1 MIGDTM
7 PKKTDLISENK
18 TNIRKNSRRIFE
30 LDAEVSTTYAELM
43 LLLADIE
50 ENRSLLQRNFT
61 SAFMGNRSIAIDN
74 VDDLYDCRIAML
86 EALDPSTDIQ
96 TNFKVRMLNQVRIE
110 QLENRTDLN
119 DTLRDIATKMIEVN
133 QMFQSVNSLITEAN
147 ESVVDQGDN
156 MISENADW
164 ADGLISKQ
172 MTKATS
178 NANAQSVKSNTE
190 RLQKLLE
197 RAHIAENEAN
207 DLVRRV
213 EDDTKGILELGDQ
226 IAKRR
231 ERIQA
236 DRERVVANQRRT
248 ADQIIKLK

>member
-1 MIGDTM
+1 MTGDTM

-18 TNIRKNSRRIFE
+18 TNIRKNRRRIFE

-74 VDDLYDCRIAML
+74 DDDLYDCRIAML

-164 ADGLISKQ
+164 ADGLIAKQ

-178 NANAQSVKSNTE
+178 NANAHSVKSNTE

-236 DRERVVANQRRT
+236 DRERVMANQRRT

>member
-1 MIGDTM
+1 M
-7 PKKTDLISENK
+7 
-18 TNIRKNSRRIFE
+18 
-30 LDAEVSTTYAELM
+30 STTYAELM

-74 VDDLYDCRIAML
+74 VDDLYGCRIAML
-86 EALDPSTDIQ
+86 EALDPSTDVQ
-96 TNFKVRMLNQVRIE
+96 NNFKVRMLNQVRIE

-164 ADGLISKQ
+164 ADGLIAKQ

-248 ADQIIKLK
+248 ADQIIKLKSDQTFYKVKLNYDEMVIHVLKI

>member
-1 MIGDTM
+1 M

-18 TNIRKNSRRIFE
+18 TNIRKNRRRIFE

-164 ADGLISKQ
+164 ADGLIAKQ

-207 DLVRRV
+207 DLVKRV

>member
-1 MIGDTM
+1 M

-18 TNIRKNSRRIFE
+18 TNIRKNRRRIFE

-96 TNFKVRMLNQVRIE
+96 SNFKVRMLNQVRIE

-164 ADGLISKQ
+164 ADGLIAKQ

-190 RLQKLLE
+190 RLQKLLD
-197 RAHIAENEAN
+197 RAHVAEKEATN
-207 DLVRRV
+207 LVHRV

>member
-1 MIGDTM
+1 MS
-7 PKKTDLISENK
+7 KKNDLISENK
-18 TNIRKNSRRIFE
+18 TNIRKNRRRIFE

-164 ADGLISKQ
+164 ADGLIAKQ

>member
-1 MIGDTM
+1 MTGDNM

-18 TNIRKNSRRIFE
+18 TNIRKNRRRIFE

-147 ESVVDQGDN
+147 ESVVEQGDN

-164 ADGLISKQ
+164 ADGSIAKQ
-172 MTKATS
+172 MSRATS
-178 NANAQSVKSNTE
+178 NANSQSVKSNAE

-197 RAHIAENEAN
+197 RANIAENEAN
-207 DLVRRV
+207 NLVRRV

>member
-1 MIGDTM
+1 
-7 PKKTDLISENK
+7 
-18 TNIRKNSRRIFE
+18 
-30 LDAEVSTTYAELM
+30 M

-74 VDDLYDCRIAML
+74 VDDLYGCRIAML
-86 EALDPSTDIQ
+86 EALDPSTDVQ
-96 TNFKVRMLNQVRIE
+96 NNFKVRMLNQVRIE

-164 ADGLISKQ
+164 ADGLIAKQ

>member
-1 MIGDTM
+1 MV
-7 PKKTDLISENK
+7 KKTDIISENK
-18 TNIRKNSRRIFE
+18 TNIRKNRRKIFE
-30 LDAEVSTTYAELM
+30 LDAKVSTTYAELM

-74 VDDLYDCRIAML
+74 VNDLYGCRMAML
-86 EALDPSTDIQ
+86 EALEPSSDVQ

-110 QLENRTDLN
+110 QLENRSDLN

-133 QMFQSVNSLITEAN
+133 QMLQSVNSLITEAN
-147 ESVVDQGDN
+147 EAVVEQGDD
-156 MISENADW
+156 MISENAEW
-164 ADGLISKQ
+164 ADGLIRKQ
-172 MTKATS
+172 MTKTTP

-190 RLQKLLE
+190 RLQKLLD
-197 RAHIAENEAN
+197 RAHVAEKEATN
-207 DLVRRV
+207 LVHRV

>member
-1 MIGDTM
+1 M

-18 TNIRKNSRRIFE
+18 TNIRKNRRKIFE

-86 EALDPSTDIQ
+86 EALDPSTDVQ

-133 QMFQSVNSLITEAN
+133 QMFQSVNNLITEAN
-147 ESVVDQGDN
+147 EAVVEQGDE
-156 MISENADW
+156 MISMNAEW
-164 ADGLISKQ
+164 ADGSIGKQ
-172 MTKATS
+172 MRKATP
-178 NANAQSVKSNTE
+178 NTNAQSVKSNTE

-197 RAHIAENEAN
+197 RAHVAENEAN

-213 EDDTKGILELGDQ
+213 EEDTKGILELGDQ

>member
-1 MIGDTM
+1 MTGDNM

-18 TNIRKNSRRIFE
+18 TNIRKNRRRIFE

-74 VDDLYDCRIAML
+74 VDDLYGCRIAML
-86 EALDPSTDIQ
+86 EALDPSTDVEN
-96 TNFKVRMLNQVRIE
+96 NFKVRMLNQVKIS

-164 ADGLISKQ
+164 ADGLIAKQ

-178 NANAQSVKSNTE
+178 TANAQSVKSNTE
-190 RLQKLLE
+190 RLEKLLE
-197 RAHIAENEAN
+197 RAHIAENEAH

-248 ADQIIKLK
+248 ADLLIKLK

>member
-1 MIGDTM
+1 MV
-7 PKKTDLISENK
+7 KKTDIISENK
-18 TNIRKNSRRIFE
+18 TNIRKNRRKIFE
-30 LDAEVSTTYAELM
+30 LDAKVSTTYAELM

-74 VDDLYDCRIAML
+74 VNDLYGCRMAML
-86 EALDPSTDIQ
+86 EALEPSSDVQ

-110 QLENRTDLN
+110 QLENRSDLN

-133 QMFQSVNSLITEAN
+133 QMLQSVNSLITEAN
-147 ESVVDQGDN
+147 EAVVEQGDD
-156 MISENADW
+156 MISENAEW
-164 ADGLISKQ
+164 ADGSIRKQ
-172 MTKATS
+172 MTKTTP

-190 RLQKLLE
+190 RLQKLLD
-197 RAHIAENEAN
+197 RAHVAEKEATN
-207 DLVRRV
+207 LVHRV

>member
-18 TNIRKNSRRIFE
+18 TNIRKNRRRIFE

-96 TNFKVRMLNQVRIE
+96 NNFKVRMLNQVRIE

-147 ESVVDQGDN
+147 ESVVEQGDN

-164 ADGLISKQ
+164 ADGLIAKQ
-172 MTKATS
+172 MTKANST
-178 NANAQSVKSNTE
+178 ANAQSVKSNTE

>member
-1 MIGDTM
+1 M

-18 TNIRKNSRRIFE
+18 TNIRKNRRRIFE
-30 LDAEVSTTYAELM
+30 LDAEESTTYAELM

-74 VDDLYDCRIAML
+74 VDDLYGCRIAML
-86 EALDPSTDIQ
+86 EALDPSTDVQ
-96 TNFKVRMLNQVRIE
+96 NNFKVRMLNQVMIE

-133 QMFQSVNSLITEAN
+133 QMFQSVNSLITDAN

-207 DLVRRV
+207 DLVGRV

>member
-1 MIGDTM
+1 MV
-7 PKKTDLISENK
+7 KKTDIISENK
-18 TNIRKNSRRIFE
+18 TNIRKNRRKIFE
-30 LDAEVSTTYAELM
+30 LDAKVSTTYAELM

-74 VDDLYDCRIAML
+74 VNDLYGCRMAML
-86 EALDPSTDIQ
+86 EALEPSSDVQ

-133 QMFQSVNSLITEAN
+133 EMLQSINSSITEAN
-147 ESVVDQGDN
+147 EAVVEQGDD
-156 MISENADW
+156 MISENAEW
-164 ADGLISKQ
+164 ADGSIRKQ
-172 MTKATS
+172 MTKTTP
-178 NANAQSVKSNTE
+178 NTNAQSVKSNTE
-190 RLQKLLE
+190 RLQKLLD
-197 RAHIAENEAN
+197 RAHVAEKEATN
-207 DLVRRV
+207 LVHRV

>member
-1 MIGDTM
+1 M

-18 TNIRKNSRRIFE
+18 TNIRKNRRRIFE

-86 EALDPSTDIQ
+86 EALDPSTDVQ

-147 ESVVDQGDN
+147 ELVVDQGDN

-164 ADGLISKQ
+164 ADGLIAKQ

>member
-18 TNIRKNSRRIFE
+18 TNIRKNRRRIFE

-164 ADGLISKQ
+164 ADGLIAKQ

>member
-1 MIGDTM
+1 
-7 PKKTDLISENK
+7 
-18 TNIRKNSRRIFE
+18 
-30 LDAEVSTTYAELM
+30 
-43 LLLADIE
+43 
-50 ENRSLLQRNFT
+50 
-61 SAFMGNRSIAIDN
+61 
-74 VDDLYDCRIAML
+74 
-86 EALDPSTDIQ
+86 
-96 TNFKVRMLNQVRIE
+96 MLNQVRIE

-147 ESVVDQGDN
+147 ESVVEQGDN

-164 ADGLISKQ
+164 ADGSIAKQ

-178 NANAQSVKSNTE
+178 NANAQSVKSNAE

-197 RAHIAENEAN
+197 RANIAENEAN
-207 DLVRRV
+207 NLVRRV

>member
-1 MIGDTM
+1 M

-18 TNIRKNSRRIFE
+18 TNIRKNKRRIFE

-74 VDDLYDCRIAML
+74 VDDLYGCRIAML
-86 EALDPSTDIQ
+86 EALDPSTDVQ
-96 TNFKVRMLNQVRIE
+96 NNFKVRMLNQVRIE

-164 ADGLISKQ
+164 ADGLIVKQ

-213 EDDTKGILELGDQ
+213 EDDTKGILELGEQ

>member
-1 MIGDTM
+1 M
-7 PKKTDLISENK
+7 PKKNDLISENK
-18 TNIRKNSRRIFE
+18 TNIRKNRRRIFE

-61 SAFMGNRSIAIDN
+61 SAFIGNRSIAIDN
-74 VDDLYDCRIAML
+74 VDDLYGCRIAML
-86 EALDPSTDIQ
+86 EALDPSTDVQ
-96 TNFKVRMLNQVRIE
+96 NNFKVRMLNQVRIE

-207 DLVRRV
+207 DLVKRV

>member
-1 MIGDTM
+1 M

-18 TNIRKNSRRIFE
+18 TNIRKNRRRIFE

-74 VDDLYDCRIAML
+74 VDDLYGCRIAML
-86 EALDPSTDIQ
+86 EALDPSTDVQ
-96 TNFKVRMLNQVRIE
+96 TNFKIRMLNQVRIE

-164 ADGLISKQ
+164 ADGLIAKQ

-226 IAKRR
+226 IANRR

>member
-1 MIGDTM
+1 M

-18 TNIRKNSRRIFE
+18 TNIRKNRRRIFE

-164 ADGLISKQ
+164 ADGLIAKQ
-172 MTKATS
+172 MTKANS

>member
-1 MIGDTM
+1 MIGETM

-18 TNIRKNSRRIFE
+18 TNIRKNKRRIFE

-74 VDDLYDCRIAML
+74 VDDLYGCRIAML
-86 EALDPSTDIQ
+86 EALDPSTDVQ
-96 TNFKVRMLNQVRIE
+96 NNFKVRMLNQVRIE
-110 QLENRTDLN
+110 QLENSTDLN

-164 ADGLISKQ
+164 ADGLIAKQ

-178 NANAQSVKSNTE
+178 TANAQSVKSNTE
-190 RLQKLLE
+190 RLEKLLE

>member
-1 MIGDTM
+1 MTGDTM
-7 PKKTDLISENK
+7 PKKTDLLSENK
-18 TNIRKNSRRIFE
+18 TNIRKNRRRIFE

-147 ESVVDQGDN
+147 ESVVEQGDN

-164 ADGLISKQ
+164 ADGSIAKQ

-178 NANAQSVKSNTE
+178 NANAQSVKSNAE

-197 RAHIAENEAN
+197 RANIAENEAN

>member
-1 MIGDTM
+1 M

-18 TNIRKNSRRIFE
+18 TNIRKNRRRIFE

-74 VDDLYDCRIAML
+74 VDDLYGCRIAML
-86 EALDPSTDIQ
+86 EALDPSTEVQ

-133 QMFQSVNSLITEAN
+133 QMFQSVNGLITEAN

-164 ADGLISKQ
+164 ADGLIAKQ

-190 RLQKLLE
+190 RLEKLLE
-197 RAHIAENEAN
+197 RAHVSENEAN